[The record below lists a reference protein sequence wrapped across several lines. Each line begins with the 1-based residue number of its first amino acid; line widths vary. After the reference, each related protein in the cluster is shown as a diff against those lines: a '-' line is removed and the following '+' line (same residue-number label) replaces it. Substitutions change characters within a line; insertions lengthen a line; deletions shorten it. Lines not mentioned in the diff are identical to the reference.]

1 MVSSATPIGQST
13 ATAENQKIL
22 ESHQTT
28 PSVTPTGLFKVISI
42 IMFQHTTMILIW
54 NKPHYYPKRKIKQS
68 VPLQNDKK
76 KKKTETK
83 WQKEKSSEKKGNI
96 VIRAV
101 EVEPRPSLRGT
112 NIRGRRQNTF
122 LLIWVEIT
130 SGVSRPRGG
139 RHKELRG
146 GDAGGRRWDKEQDS
160 QKKMFLR
167 VFRCIRV
174 PHNSGRRENARG
186 ERLRESQRRRT
197 NTWVYF

>member
-76 KKKTETK
+76 KKKNRNQMTEG
-83 WQKEKSSEKKGNI
+83 KKLWKKRKCCNQ
-96 VIRAV
+96 
-101 EVEPRPSLRGT
+101 SC
-112 NIRGRRQNTF
+112 
-122 LLIWVEIT
+122 
-130 SGVSRPRGG
+130 GG
-139 RHKELRG
+139 RAETFTAGNKHQGPKTKHISVDMSGNHIG
-146 GDAGGRRWDKEQDS
+146 GVETERWETQRAERRW
-160 QKKMFLR
+160 
-167 VFRCIRV
+167 C
-174 PHNSGRRENARG
+174 RRAAMR
-186 ERLRESQRRRT
+186 
-197 NTWVYF
+197 